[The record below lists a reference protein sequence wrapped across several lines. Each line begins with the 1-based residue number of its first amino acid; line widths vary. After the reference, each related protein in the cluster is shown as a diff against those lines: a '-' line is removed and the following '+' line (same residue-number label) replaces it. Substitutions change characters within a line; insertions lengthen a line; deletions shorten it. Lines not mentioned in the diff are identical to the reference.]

1 MMTLMV
7 YQKLFGKYLQN
18 PMLPIKKQDK
28 ELTEQQ
34 EKFLEALF
42 GEAKGNPKQAGEI
55 AGYSPSSYPKVI
67 KALKDEILER
77 AEYSLA
83 FNSAKAVKGLIT
95 ALDDDGT
102 TPGANIRM
110 EAAKQ
115 ILDRV
120 GLVKREKVDVNAKVA
135 HGIFILPPKDELNQ
149 A

>member
-1 MMTLMV
+1 MI
-7 YQKLFGKYLQN
+7 
-18 PMLPIKKQDK
+18 PEKKQTK

-34 EKFLEALF
+34 EQFLNALF
-42 GEAKGNPKQAGEI
+42 GEANGNPKQAGEI

-67 KALKDEILER
+67 KALKDEILDR

-83 FNSAKAVKGLIT
+83 FNSAKAVKGLVT

-120 GLVKREKVDVNAKVA
+120 GLVKREKIDVNSKVA
-135 HGIFILPPKDELNQ
+135 HGIFILPPKDGISQ

>member
-1 MMTLMV
+1 
-7 YQKLFGKYLQN
+7 
-18 PMLPIKKQDK
+18 MLPTKKEVK

-34 EKFLEALF
+34 QSFITALF
-42 GEAKGNPKQAGEI
+42 GEAQGNPKKAGEI
-55 AGYSPSSYPKVI
+55 AGYAPSSYPKVV

-83 FNSAKAVKGLIT
+83 FNSAKAVKGLVN

-115 ILDRV
+115 ILDRT
-120 GLVKREKVDVNAKVA
+120 GLVKKEKIDITGKMA
-135 HGIFILPPKDELNQ
+135 HGIFILPPKDGTNQ

>member
-1 MMTLMV
+1 
-7 YQKLFGKYLQN
+7 
-18 PMLPIKKQDK
+18 MLPSKKENK

-34 EKFLEALF
+34 QKFIDALF
-42 GEAKGNPKQAGEI
+42 GEANGSPKRAGEI
-55 AGYSPSSYPKVI
+55 AGYSPFSYSKVV
-67 KALKDEILER
+67 KSLKDEILER

-83 FNSAKAVKGLIT
+83 FNSAKAVKGLVN

-115 ILDRV
+115 ILDRT
-120 GLVKREKVDVNAKVA
+120 GLVKKEKIDITAKMA
-135 HGIFILPPKDELNQ
+135 HGIFILPPKDGTNQ

>member
-1 MMTLMV
+1 
-7 YQKLFGKYLQN
+7 
-18 PMLPIKKQDK
+18 MLPIKRENK
-28 ELTEQQ
+28 ELTKQQ
-34 EKFLEALF
+34 EQFLEALF

-55 AGYSPSSYPKVI
+55 AGYSPSSYTKVV

-83 FNSAKAVKGLIT
+83 FNSAKAVKGLIN

-102 TPGANIRM
+102 TPGASIRM
-110 EAAKQ
+110 EASKQ

-120 GLVKREKVDVNAKVA
+120 GIVKREKVDINAQVA
-135 HGIFILPPKDELNQ
+135 HGIFILQPKDELNK

>member
-1 MMTLMV
+1 
-7 YQKLFGKYLQN
+7 
-18 PMLPIKKQDK
+18 MLPTKKETR
-28 ELTEQQ
+28 ELTDQPV
-34 EKFLEALF
+34 KFLDSLF
-42 GEAKGNPKQAGEI
+42 GEANGNPKQAGEI
-55 AGYSPSSYPKVI
+55 AGYSPSSYPKVV
-67 KALKDEILER
+67 KSLKDEILER

-83 FNSAKAVKGLIT
+83 FNSAKAVKGLVN
-95 ALDDDGT
+95 ALDDDGS

-120 GLVKREKVDVNAKVA
+120 GLVKREKVDINAKVA

>member
-1 MMTLMV
+1 
-7 YQKLFGKYLQN
+7 
-18 PMLPIKKQDK
+18 MLPIKKENK
-28 ELTEQQ
+28 ELTKQQ
-34 EKFLEALF
+34 EQFLEALF

-55 AGYSPSSYPKVI
+55 AGYSASSYTKVV

-83 FNSAKAVKGLIT
+83 FNSAKAVKGLVN

-102 TPGANIRM
+102 TPGASIRM
-110 EAAKQ
+110 EASKQ

-120 GLVKREKVDVNAKVA
+120 GIVKREKVDINAQVA
-135 HGIFILPPKDELNQ
+135 HGIFILPPKDELNK

>member
-1 MMTLMV
+1 
-7 YQKLFGKYLQN
+7 
-18 PMLPIKKQDK
+18 MLPVKKEVK

-34 EKFLEALF
+34 QKFIDALF
-42 GEAKGNPKQAGEI
+42 GEANGSPKRAGEI
-55 AGYSPSSYPKVI
+55 AGYSPFSYSKVV
-67 KALKDEILER
+67 KSLKDEILER

-83 FNSAKAVKGLIT
+83 FNSAKAVKGLVN

-115 ILDRV
+115 ILDRT
-120 GLVKREKVDVNAKVA
+120 GLVKKEKIDITGKMA
-135 HGIFILPPKDELNQ
+135 HGIFILPPKDGTNQ

>member
-1 MMTLMV
+1 
-7 YQKLFGKYLQN
+7 
-18 PMLPIKKQDK
+18 MLPEKIQSK
-28 ELTEQQ
+28 ELTTQQ
-34 EKFLEALF
+34 KTFINALF
-42 GEAKGNPKQAGEI
+42 GEAEGNPKKAGEI
-55 AGYSPSSYPKVI
+55 AGYSPSSYTKVV

-83 FNSAKAVKGLIT
+83 FNSAKAVKGLVN

-102 TPGANIRM
+102 APGASIRM

-120 GLVKREKVDVNAKVA
+120 GLVKREKGDINAQVA
-135 HGIFILPPKDELNQ
+135 HGIFILPPKDELNK

>member
-1 MMTLMV
+1 
-7 YQKLFGKYLQN
+7 
-18 PMLPIKKQDK
+18 MLPSKKENK

-34 EKFLEALF
+34 QKFIDALF
-42 GEAKGNPKQAGEI
+42 GEANGSPKRAGEI
-55 AGYSPSSYPKVI
+55 AGYSPFSYSKVV
-67 KALKDEILER
+67 KSLKDDILER

-83 FNSAKAVKGLIT
+83 FNSAKAVKGLVN

-115 ILDRV
+115 ILDRT
-120 GLVKREKVDVNAKVA
+120 GLVKKEKIDITGKVA
-135 HGIFILPPKDELNQ
+135 HGIFILPPKDGTNQ

>member
-1 MMTLMV
+1 
-7 YQKLFGKYLQN
+7 
-18 PMLPIKKQDK
+18 MLPTKKETK

-34 EKFLEALF
+34 QKFIDALF
-42 GEAKGNPKQAGEI
+42 GEAHGSPKKAGEI
-55 AGYSPSSYPKVI
+55 AGYSPFSYSKVV
-67 KALKDEILER
+67 KSLKDEILER

-83 FNSAKAVKGLIT
+83 FNSAKAVKGLVN

-115 ILDRV
+115 ILDRT
-120 GLVKREKVDVNAKVA
+120 GLVKKEKIDITGKVA
-135 HGIFILPPKDELNQ
+135 HGIFILPPKDGTNQ

>member
-1 MMTLMV
+1 MI
-7 YQKLFGKYLQN
+7 
-18 PMLPIKKQDK
+18 PEKKQTK

-34 EKFLEALF
+34 EQFLNALF
-42 GEAKGNPKQAGEI
+42 GEANGNPKQAGEI

-67 KALKDEILER
+67 KALKDEILDR

-83 FNSAKAVKGLIT
+83 FNSAKAVKGLVT

-120 GLVKREKVDVNAKVA
+120 GLVKREKVDINAKVA